1 MLPFELKKTHLG
13 LRAVAESGFSVF
25 YLSQTS
31 KMIHNDFHLRMDVCL
46 PCTYVVWTTDLQVQI
61 LSRYAN
67 LINLQV

>member
-1 MLPFELKKTHLG
+1 MSHFELKKSNLG

-31 KMIHNDFHLRMDVCL
+31 KMIHLRMDVCL
-46 PCTYVVWTTDLQVQI
+46 PCIYVVWTTDLQVQI